1 MSAREDLLTF
11 DETRHE
17 YAFMG
22 ARVPGVTEL
31 LRPLV
36 DFSMVPPAILEAKC
50 DLGRRVH
57 LACQLDDEDDLEES
71 SVEED
76 VEPYLVAWR
85 AFLRD
90 SGAIVVLNEQRVFEP
105 MFGYAGT
112 LDNVLL
118 LNGQKYLVD
127 KKTSI
132 STPMSAGPQTA
143 AYMRALGDLSI
154 TRRAA
159 VRLRP
164 DGTYRFDELTG
175 HDDWPCFLSCLTLYK
190 FKECHK

>member
-1 MSAREDLLTF
+1 MSDLLTF
-11 DETRHE
+11 DDSRHE

-36 DFSMVPPAILEAKC
+36 DFSRVPPAVLEAKC

-57 LACQLDDEDDLEES
+57 LACQLDDEKDLDEASVQDD
-71 SVEED
+71 VA
-76 VEPYLVAWR
+76 PYLAGWR

-90 SGAIVVLNEQRVFEP
+90 SGAIVVFNEQRVFEP

-118 LNGQKYLVD
+118 FNGQKYVVD

-143 AYMRALGDLSI
+143 AYMRALGDTAI

-164 DGTYRFDELTG
+164 DGTYRFDELNG
-175 HDDWPCFLSCLTLYK
+175 HDDWACFLSCLTLWK
-190 FKECHK
+190 FKEKHQ